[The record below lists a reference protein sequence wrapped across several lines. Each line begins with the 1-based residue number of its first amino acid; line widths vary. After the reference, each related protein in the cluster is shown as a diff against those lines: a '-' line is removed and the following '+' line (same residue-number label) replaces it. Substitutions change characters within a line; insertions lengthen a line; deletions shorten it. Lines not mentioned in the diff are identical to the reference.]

1 MLSTMQDFPLTISA
15 IFRHGRSVFG
25 GSEVVTFE
33 GESCRRATYAN
44 TYGASGGI
52 VFTVVQ
58 VGCSGLLLLGGIG
71 LMTLAIIF
79 RR

>member
-1 MLSTMQDFPLTISA
+1 MFGQAAGGIGLGLLAFLIGAAGIAAAVRT
-15 IFRHGRSVFG
+15 RRRRS
-25 GSEVVTFE
+25 
-33 GESCRRATYAN
+33 TYAN

-52 VFTVVQ
+52 IFTVVQ
-58 VGCSGLLLLGGIG
+58 IGCSGLLLLAGIG